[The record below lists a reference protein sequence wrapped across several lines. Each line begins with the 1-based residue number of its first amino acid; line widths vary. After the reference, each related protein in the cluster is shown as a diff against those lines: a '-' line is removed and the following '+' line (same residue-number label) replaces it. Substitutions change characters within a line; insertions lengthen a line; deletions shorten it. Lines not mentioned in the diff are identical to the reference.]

1 MIRELV
7 DRAAEIKE
15 PVSWFPCIML
25 EAASLCLVRHAVAR
39 LMANWEGCQRKE
51 GGLGPNC
58 AALSFTQAL
67 EFFHGNSSGADKR
80 ELPEPGQQYRA
91 RCGSRPMESP
101 WPRVLLLT

>member
-1 MIRELV
+1 MSVAKSMIRELV

-25 EAASLCLVRHAVAR
+25 EAASLCLVRRHAVAR

-58 AALSFTQAL
+58 AALSL
-67 EFFHGNSSGADKR
+67 
-80 ELPEPGQQYRA
+80 
-91 RCGSRPMESP
+91 
-101 WPRVLLLT
+101 VLKLNQ